1 MSGGRFPC
9 MVRVRRISGKR
20 NRLLTF
26 TAFRKVADHVILSS
40 GWTRRAIAFI
50 AGATGALAMAPVD
63 FFPAMIIPMTVAVWL
78 IDGAT
83 ADKPGGRV
91 WLAEARAAAGIGW
104 WLGFGYFVAGL
115 WWLGAAM
122 LVEADEFAWALPLA
136 VLGLPAVL
144 GLFTGLGFALA
155 RVLWSPGGARVLAL
169 AAGLGASEWLRG
181 HVATGFPWNEFG
193 MALGGNLVLSQSAS
207 VIGLYGL
214 NVVVVALF
222 ATPALLNDERA
233 GRRSW
238 LSGGP
243 FVAVVALAALAAFG
257 GWRLASGHV
266 GDVAGVRLRI
276 MQPNLAQDR
285 SFRPE
290 NKNAILDRYLSISD
304 RATSPQTTGVA
315 DVTHLIWPESAFPF
329 ILTRDGAAMER
340 LSSFL
345 GPRSVLITGAARE
358 ESQPRGA
365 RRVFYNSVQ
374 ALDRE
379 HGLLAT
385 YDKAHLVPF
394 GEYLPFGGLLE
405 RLGLR
410 QFVHIPG
417 GFDAG
422 LSRKPMRLPGLPALS
437 VLVCYEAVFPGEVT
451 PEGSIAERPGALLN
465 VSNDAWFGMTAGP
478 YQHFSQSRLRAIE
491 EGLPLVRA
499 ANTGISAIVDPYG
512 RVTGALPLGVEGV
525 LDGAL
530 PEAIAATPFARRPFA
545 GPLALMLLAVLGA
558 LWARRRAG
566 RAAT

>member
-1 MSGGRFPC
+1 M
-9 MVRVRRISGKR
+9 
-20 NRLLTF
+20 TF

-40 GWTRRAIAFI
+40 GWTRRGIAFV

-63 FFPAMIIPMTVAVWL
+63 FIPAMLVPMTVAVWL

-83 ADKPGGRV
+83 ANARGGRL
-91 WLAEARAAAGIGW
+91 WLAEARAAAGVGW

-144 GLFTGLGFALA
+144 GLFTALGFALA
-155 RVLWSPGGARVLAL
+155 RVLWCPGGARVLAL

-193 MALGGNLVLSQSAS
+193 MALGGNLVLAQSAS
-207 VIGLYGL
+207 LVGLYGL
-214 NVVVVALF
+214 NAIVVALF
-222 ATPALLNDERA
+222 ATPALLNDDSA

-238 LSGGP
+238 LLSGP
-243 FVAVVALAALAAFG
+243 VIALVVLGALAACG
-257 GWRLASGHV
+257 GWRLATGHV

-276 MQPNLAQDR
+276 MQPNLAQDAK
-285 SFRPE
+285 FRPE
-290 NKNAILDRYLSISD
+290 FKDAILDRYTSLSD

-345 GPRSVLITGAARE
+345 GPRTVLITGAARE
-358 ESQPRGA
+358 ENRPRGA

-385 YDKAHLVPF
+385 YDKIHLVPF
-394 GEYLPFGGLLE
+394 GEYLPLGGVLE
-405 RLGLR
+405 KLGLR

-422 LSRKPMRLPGLPALS
+422 LSRMPLRLPGLPPLS
-437 VLVCYEAVFPGEVT
+437 ALVCYEAVFPGEVST
-451 PEGSIAERPGALLN
+451 DGPLSERPGALLN
-465 VSNDAWFGMTAGP
+465 LSNDAWFGLTAGP

-512 RVTGALPLGVEGV
+512 RVIGSLPLGVDGV

-530 PEAIAATPFARRPFA
+530 PDSIAATPFARRPFA
-545 GPLALMLLAVLGA
+545 GPLALLILAFLGA
-558 LWARRRAG
+558 LWGRRRGA
-566 RAAT
+566 RAAA